1 MSSLS
6 KGLLWNYVS
15 IGILALSGFGIN
27 IIVAFTYGS
36 AGLGVFGQ
44 AYGVFVVAAKISSFG
59 IYESCQKH
67 VAELTGKA
75 SHLPTIVG
83 GALSLSALVGVLV
96 ALLIYLGS
104 DLIGLAF
111 SSAAV
116 ASAIK
121 LASPGLAVFAINRV
135 LQGVLNGQRRM
146 GTFAATQS
154 ARFLLILI
162 SVFAISQAGYPAYA
176 TAFAFTAAEVV
187 LFLGLLPL
195 LFLGSHGHPPQLSR
209 AWFTRHFRFGIR
221 SFVGATLM
229 ELYPRVDLLLVGVFL
244 PDTNVGIYA
253 FAAMIAEGLYQ
264 LLIVVRV
271 NLNPILARLLVENR
285 LDDTQQIFART
296 RLLVYPSAAV
306 LGAAALTMYPILVAL
321 VGDQTLIAGWPIL
334 AILIAGIV
342 LIAGYVPF
350 DQILLQGGKPTYH
363 TSMVSIGFSLNVVL
377 NLLLI
382 PLFGLYGAAV
392 STSLAWVIGA
402 FILVFWAHS
411 KLKVRLR

>member
-6 KGLLWNYVS
+6 KGLLWNYGS
-15 IGILALSGFGIN
+15 IGVLALSGFGTS

-44 AYGVFVVAAKISSFG
+44 AYGVFVVAAKVSSFG

-67 VAELTGKA
+67 VAELTGEGPP
-75 SHLPTIVG
+75 LPSILG
-83 GALSLSALVGVLV
+83 GALSLSALAGVLI

-111 SSAAV
+111 GSAAV

-121 LASPGLAVFAINRV
+121 LASPGLAVFAVNRV

-146 GTFAATQS
+146 EAFAATQS

-162 SVFAISQAGYPAYA
+162 SVFAISLAGYPAYA
-176 TAFAFTAAEVV
+176 TAFAFTAAEVG
-187 LFLGLLPL
+187 LLLGLLPL
-195 LFLGSHGHPPQLSR
+195 LILGSHGHAPQLSR
-209 AWFTRHFRFGIR
+209 AWFKRHLHFGIR
-221 SFVGATLM
+221 SFIGATLM
-229 ELYPRVDLLLVGVFL
+229 ELYPRVDVLLVGVFL
-244 PDTNVGIYA
+244 SDTKVGIYA

-271 NLNPILARLLVENR
+271 NLNPILSRLLVEKR
-285 LDDTQQIFART
+285 REDAHKIFVRT
-296 RLLVYPSAAV
+296 RLVVYPSAAV
-306 LGAAALTMYPILVAL
+306 LGAAALAIYPVLVML
-321 VGDQTLIAGWPIL
+321 VGDQTLIEGWPVL
-334 AILIAGIV
+334 AFLIAGIV

-350 DQILLQGGKPTYH
+350 DQILLQGGKPTHH
-363 TSMVSIGFSLNVVL
+363 TFMVSIGFSLNVVL
-377 NLLLI
+377 NLSLI

-392 STSLAWVIGA
+392 STSLAWVVGA
-402 FILVFWAHS
+402 FVLVFWAHR
-411 KLKVRLR
+411 KLKVRLL